1 MTIYYYLIWYHR
13 GTIRYVLVLKV
24 NIMERNHPI
33 YQTSNVAKGKKKS
46 SPL

>member
-33 YQTSNVAKGKKKS
+33 YHQTSNVATGKKS